1 MFRDP
6 TFLTGKRSFFKS
18 CPCAIPPCSSDRGE
32 GGAVYSRRTGKRK
45 VETNAPA
52 PVRAAGREFH
62 GKGKRHVPERTV
74 PVCEMPKGQ
83 RVSARVKAH
92 PTTSYPLPQPKRRDT
107 WIGEEGSGCD
117 PTAPTLPHLD
127 RRMDGGKGRGG
138 GGERR
143 LQSASV

>member
-1 MFRDP
+1 VFRDP
-6 TFLTGKRSFFKS
+6 TFLTGKRSFLKAVHVPFRLAAPTEEKGQRS
-18 CPCAIPPCSSDRGE
+18 PA
-32 GGAVYSRRTGKRK
+32 GGTGKRK

-117 PTAPTLPHLD
+117 PTAPTLLHLD
-127 RRMDGGKGRGG
+127 RRNGWRTGEGRGW
-138 GGERR
+138 
-143 LQSASV
+143 